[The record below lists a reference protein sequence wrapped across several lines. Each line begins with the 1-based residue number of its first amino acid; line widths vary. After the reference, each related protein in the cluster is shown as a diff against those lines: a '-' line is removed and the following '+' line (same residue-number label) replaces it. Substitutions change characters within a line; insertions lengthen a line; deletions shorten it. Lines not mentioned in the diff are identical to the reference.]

1 MTEYTSFFILA
12 FSTIFTLVNP
22 IGLAPVYLSIID
34 NFSAQERRRIA
45 LKGTITAFIILIIFS
60 LLGDIIFSFYGI
72 TVSAFKIAGGILFFR
87 TGIQMLEARVS
98 RSRSTPKEEEEA
110 ETKEDIAYTPI
121 GIPLIAGPGAITSV
135 MILSSVAH
143 EWKLKMVLF
152 GVIVIVL
159 LLTFII
165 FQGADYLTQRF
176 GTTGLRIIQRIMGL
190 ILMVIAV
197 QFVID
202 GSRSNYSGMVNNLID
217 PLFTTTTS
225 ILFLTT

>member
-1 MTEYTSFFILA
+1 MSDISNFFILA
-12 FSTIFTLVNP
+12 FSTLFTLINP
-22 IGLAPVYLSIID
+22 IGLTAVYLSIVEQ
-34 NFSAQERRRIA
+34 FETVERNRIA
-45 LKGTITAFIILIIFS
+45 LKGTFTAFIILIIFS
-60 LLGDIIFSFYGI
+60 LVGDLIFSFYRI

-135 MILSSVAH
+135 MILSYETP
-143 EWKLKMVLF
+143 EWELRLVLF
-152 GVIVIVL
+152 GVIALVL
-159 LLTFII
+159 ILTYLVFK
-165 FQGADYLTQRF
+165 GADYLTYRF
-176 GTTGLRIIQRIMGL
+176 GTTGLRIVQRIMGL

-202 GSRSNYSGMVNNLID
+202 G
-217 PLFTTTTS
+217 TTS
-225 ILFLTT
+225 IVTGWINSA

>member
-1 MTEYTSFFILA
+1 MNEMATFSILA
-12 FSTIFTLVNP
+12 FSTLFTLINP
-22 IGLAPVYLSIID
+22 IGLTAVYLSIVEHYE
-34 NFSAQERRRIA
+34 AKERNRIA

-60 LLGDIIFSFYGI
+60 LVGDIIFSFYRI
-72 TVSAFKIAGGILFFR
+72 TISAFKIAGGILFFR

-135 MILSSVAH
+135 MILSSETP
-143 EWKLKMVLF
+143 EWKMRLVLF
-152 GVIVIVL
+152 GVITLVL
-159 LLTFII
+159 ILTYII

-202 GSRSNYSGMVNNLID
+202 GVGTVLKDWFNL
-217 PLFTTTTS
+217 
-225 ILFLTT
+225 

>member
-1 MTEYTSFFILA
+1 MTEYTTFFILA
-12 FSTIFTLVNP
+12 FSTIFTLINP
-22 IGLAPVYLSIID
+22 IGLTAVYLSIVD
-34 NFSAQERRRIA
+34 HYESEEKSKIA
-45 LKGTITAFIILIIFS
+45 LKGTITAFVILIIFS
-60 LLGDIIFSFYGI
+60 LVGDVIFSFYGI

-110 ETKEDIAYTPI
+110 GTKEDIAYTPI

-135 MILSSVAH
+135 MILSS
-143 EWKLKMVLF
+143 ETPGWELRLVLF
-152 GVIVIVL
+152 AVIALVL
-159 LLTFII
+159 VLTYII

-176 GTTGLRIIQRIMGL
+176 GTTGLRIVQRIMGL

-202 GSRSNYSGMVNNLID
+202 GVGSVIKSWFNL
-217 PLFTTTTS
+217 
-225 ILFLTT
+225 